1 MMKYSKKIFK
11 DKDEMR
17 EFVLACERDF
27 EAHLDES
34 IKEVCSVPGLKT
46 VALSGPTCSGK
57 TTAAGKLVDDFSK
70 HGRRVHVISID
81 DFFKDTSGLKKGDES
96 PDFDSIDAL
105 DLEEFVRCTDAIFE
119 GRTAKIPRFDF
130 ISGARS
136 GYYEID
142 PDESDLYIFEGI
154 QAIYPE
160 ITSVLSSSQGESLC
174 ICPQSKLDVGG
185 TVFEPNEIRLMRR
198 IVRDYN
204 FRGASP
210 EYTFFLWE
218 NVRKNEDKNIFPY
231 IDSCD
236 VKIDSTLPY
245 EINVLSQFL
254 RPILSS
260 VEKGSKYY
268 TSAKEILEKIEGI
281 EDIPSIFVPD
291 GSIYYEFIKNEHTD

>member
-1 MMKYSKKIFK
+1 MV
-11 DKDEMR
+11 E
-17 EFVLACERDF
+17 
-27 EAHLDES
+27 
-34 IKEVCSVPGLKT
+34 
-46 VALSGPTCSGK
+46 
-57 TTAAGKLVDDFSK
+57 DFSK

-81 DFFKDTSGLKKGDES
+81 DFFKDTSHLRNSEKA
-96 PDFDSIDAL
+96 PDFDSIDAIDL
-105 DLEEFVRCTDAIFE
+105 DEFLRCADAIFE
-119 GRTAKIPRFDF
+119 GETARIPRFDF
-130 ISGARS
+130 ISGKRS

-160 ITSVLSSSQGESLC
+160 ITAALAETHCESLC
-174 ICPQSKLDVGG
+174 ICPQSRLSVGG

-210 EYTFFLWE
+210 EYTFYLWE
-218 NVRKNEDKNIFPY
+218 NVRKNEEKSIFPY

-236 VKIDSTLPY
+236 VKIDSTIPY

-254 RPILSS
+254 RPLLMQID
-260 VEKGSKYY
+260 KGSNYY
-268 TSAKEILEKIEGI
+268 GIAREMIEKTEGI
-281 EDIPSIFVPD
+281 ENIPSIMIPD

>member
-1 MMKYSKKIFK
+1 MKYSKKKFEG
-11 DKDEMR
+11 KDEMQAFVLTCER
-17 EFVLACERDF
+17 EFE
-27 EAHLDES
+27 EHLDNS
-34 IKEVCSVPGLKT
+34 IKEVCSVAGLKT

-57 TTAAGKLVDDFSK
+57 TTAAGKLVEDFSK
-70 HGRRVHVISID
+70 HGRRVHIISID
-81 DFFKDTSGLKKGDES
+81 DFFKDTSNLKKGDES

-105 DLEEFVRCTDAIFE
+105 DLDEFVRCTEAILE
-119 GRTAKIPRFDF
+119 GKTARIPKFDF
-130 ISGARS
+130 ISGSRS

-142 PDESDLYIFEGI
+142 PDENDLYIFEGI

-160 ITSVLSSSQGESLC
+160 ITSVLSSSRGESLC
-174 ICPQSKLDVGG
+174 ICPQSSLDVGG

-231 IDSCD
+231 IGSCD
-236 VKIDSTLPY
+236 VKIDSTIPY

-254 RPILSS
+254 RPLLKT
-260 VEKGSKYY
+260 VEKSSKYY
-268 TSAKEILEKIEGI
+268 GIATKIEEKIEGI
-281 EDIPSIFVPD
+281 EEIPSIFIPD
-291 GSIYYEFIKNEHTD
+291 GSLYYEFIKNEHTG